1 MGGEVGEEQVG
12 GGRRGE
18 REREGDFLHRILADE
33 VKVKCSSIRG
43 VYSHHGHSMTPSLP
57 LPPSLPAPA
66 DTSRKAYARWRF
78 SRHAFYR
85 VEIKRLSNHAEVF
98 KHGNE
103 VA

>member
-57 LPPSLPAPA
+57 LPPII
-66 DTSRKAYARWRF
+66 TSAC
-78 SRHAFYR
+78 RHLTQGLCE
-85 VEIKRLSNHAEVF
+85 VEV
-98 KHGNE
+98 
-103 VA
+103 